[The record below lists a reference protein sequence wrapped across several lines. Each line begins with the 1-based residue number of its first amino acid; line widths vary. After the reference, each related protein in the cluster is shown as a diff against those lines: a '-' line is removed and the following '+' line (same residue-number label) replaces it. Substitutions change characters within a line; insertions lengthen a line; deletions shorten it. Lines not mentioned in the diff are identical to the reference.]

1 MSEIVHSK
9 QGMLKKIACMS
20 SNGYFVK
27 KTIQSSCFFF
37 KEFFSFFSGWFLRR
51 FFVVA
56 SVI

>member
-37 KEFFSFFSGWFLRR
+37 
-51 FFVVA
+51 
-56 SVI
+56 